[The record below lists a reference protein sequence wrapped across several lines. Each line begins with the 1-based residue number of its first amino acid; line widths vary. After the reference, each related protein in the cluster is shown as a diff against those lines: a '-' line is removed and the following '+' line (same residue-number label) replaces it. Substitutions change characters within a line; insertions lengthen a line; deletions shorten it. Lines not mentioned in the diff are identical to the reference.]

1 VDTGV
6 IKWVNADL
14 VTHICPRVGTSY
26 QMKRSDSENAVI
38 FIGMRHLNTTDITA
52 SYGVLR
58 VRAAVAIA
66 ALMAVLVFV
75 GGANAHHNGETE
87 VPQKTEIEA

>member
-1 VDTGV
+1 
-6 IKWVNADL
+6 
-14 VTHICPRVGTSY
+14 
-26 QMKRSDSENAVI
+26 MKRPGSENAVS
-38 FIGMRHLNTTDITA
+38 FIGMKHLDTADFSA

-75 GGANAHHNGETE
+75 GGANAHHNSETE

>member
-1 VDTGV
+1 
-6 IKWVNADL
+6 
-14 VTHICPRVGTSY
+14 
-26 QMKRSDSENAVI
+26 MK
-38 FIGMRHLNTTDITA
+38 HLNTADFSV

-87 VPQKTEIEA
+87 VPQKAEIEA

>member
-1 VDTGV
+1 
-6 IKWVNADL
+6 
-14 VTHICPRVGTSY
+14 
-26 QMKRSDSENAVI
+26 MK
-38 FIGMRHLNTTDITA
+38 HLNTADITA

-58 VRAAVAIA
+58 VRAAFAIA

-87 VPQKTEIEA
+87 VPQKTEVEA

>member
-1 VDTGV
+1 MT
-6 IKWVNADL
+6 
-14 VTHICPRVGTSY
+14 
-26 QMKRSDSENAVI
+26 RSDSENAVK
-38 FIGMRHLNTTDITA
+38 HLKTAEITA
-52 SYGVLR
+52 LYGVLR

-87 VPQKTEIEA
+87 VPQKTEVEA

>member
-1 VDTGV
+1 M
-6 IKWVNADL
+6 
-14 VTHICPRVGTSY
+14 S
-26 QMKRSDSENAVI
+26 RSGSENAVS
-38 FIGMRHLNTTDITA
+38 FIGMKHLNSADFIA

-66 ALMAVLVFV
+66 VLMAVLVFV

-87 VPQKTEIEA
+87 ITQKTEIEA

>member
-1 VDTGV
+1 MT
-6 IKWVNADL
+6 
-14 VTHICPRVGTSY
+14 
-26 QMKRSDSENAVI
+26 RSGSENA
-38 FIGMRHLNTTDITA
+38 FSFTSMKHLNTADFST

-75 GGANAHHNGETE
+75 GGANAHHNGEIE

>member
-1 VDTGV
+1 MSLVRRHVAAQSLVALGDTP
-6 IKWVNADL
+6 I
-14 VTHICPRVGTSY
+14 
-26 QMKRSDSENAVI
+26 I
-38 FIGMRHLNTTDITA
+38 FIGMKHLKTADITG

-66 ALMAVLVFV
+66 ALIAVLVFV

>member
-1 VDTGV
+1 MT
-6 IKWVNADL
+6 
-14 VTHICPRVGTSY
+14 
-26 QMKRSDSENAVI
+26 RSGSENAVS
-38 FIGMRHLNTTDITA
+38 FTGMKHLNSADFTA

-58 VRAAVAIA
+58 VRAAVVIA
-66 ALMAVLVFV
+66 AIMAVLVFV